1 MRTLQYQELIDHSIE
16 LLELIGSSS
25 VEANRVASNL
35 VMANLSGHDSHGVG
49 MLPRYAESYLEG
61 CLQPNTSY
69 RILNDLGAL
78 IALDGQRGF
87 GQIVG
92 EDAMSLGIDRA
103 NQLGSCIL
111 SIANAH
117 HLGRIGH
124 FAEQVAEAGLVSIH
138 LVNVLSSPAV
148 AIWGGSDG
156 RHGTNPFCIG
166 VPVIN
171 QKPFILDFATSL
183 VAQGKMRVAHNS
195 GKSVEPGIL
204 LDSNG
209 KPTTDPSVVVVP
221 NDQGKMGAILP
232 FGEHKGSGLAV
243 ACELLGGALT
253 GSGTLKYRKAP
264 GRGVI
269 NGMLSILIKPN
280 AIGPQSQFETE
291 VMGFIEAAKQTKP
304 AANVDSV
311 LLAGEP
317 EQLKRIERMKNG
329 IEIDDQTWEEILG
342 AKQKVLD
349 AKK

>member
-1 MRTLQYQELIDHSIE
+1 MPTLQHQKLIDYSIE
-16 LLELIGSSS
+16 LLQLIECSPT
-25 VEANRVASNL
+25 EATRVANNL

-49 MLPRYAESYLEG
+49 MLPRYVESYLEG

-69 RILNDLGAL
+69 RIINDLGSL

-92 EDAMSLGIDRA
+92 EDAMSLGIKRTLD
-103 NQLGSCIL
+103 LGSCIL

-124 FAEQVAEAGLVSIH
+124 FAEQVANAGLVSIH

-148 AIWGGSDG
+148 ALWGGADG
-156 RHGTNPFCIG
+156 RHGTNPFCVG
-166 VPVIN
+166 VPI
-171 QKPFILDFATSL
+171 KDSEPFVLDFATSR
-183 VAQGKMRVAHNS
+183 VAQGKMRVAHNE
-195 GKSVEPGIL
+195 GKAVEPGIL
-204 LDSNG
+204 IDSHGN
-209 KPTTDPSVVVVP
+209 PTTDPSVVVTP
-221 NDQGKMGAILP
+221 NAEGKMGAIMP

-253 GSGTLKYRKAP
+253 GSGTLKYRTAP

-269 NGMLSILIKPN
+269 NGMLSILIKPS

-291 VMGFIEAAKQTKP
+291 VMGFIEAAKQTQAQSP
-304 AANVDSV
+304 NEPV

-317 EQLKRIERMKNG
+317 EQKKRIERIKSG
-329 IEIDDQTWEEILG
+329 IVIDDQTWNEIQTAKNKALH
-342 AKQKVLD
+342 AKQ
-349 AKK
+349 